1 MGFSRQEYWSGVPL
15 PSPIALTRRTFV
27 GKVMSLLLNMLSR
40 LVITFLPRSKC
51 LLTSWLQSPSAV
63 ILEPPKI
70 KFCYMIVILPCI
82 IFVVIFTLTTVFPIK
97 YITHNLILHSQ
108 KSCSTLEFHS
118 TILKITPYCL
128 VLFTN
133 SFFFANLFSHK
144 NSELLKNKNIE
155 YVYHYS

>member
-1 MGFSRQEYWSGVPL
+1 
-15 PSPIALTRRTFV
+15 
-27 GKVMSLLLNMLSR
+27 
-40 LVITFLPRSKC
+40 
-51 LLTSWLQSPSAV
+51 
-63 ILEPPKI
+63 
-70 KFCYMIVILPCI
+70 MIVILPCI